1 MKLLLIIIFYTL
13 ELDRT
18 FKYKNFIFIS
28 NVRKKSIEINNIP
41 SMDKFM
47 SELHCTIKFREVKLN
62 IYLNKESADII

>member
-1 MKLLLIIIFYTL
+1 MKLLLIISFYTL

-41 SMDKFM
+41 FDR
-47 SELHCTIKFREVKLN
+47 LAL
-62 IYLNKESADII
+62 